1 LLATIRAAMPI
12 IKFIKEKKEIEVPV
26 GANLRDEARK
36 AGVNPHSILNG
47 FGAGLTR
54 YANCLGHGLCGTC
67 RVKIVKG
74 MENTSPM
81 GTMEKIKFHNPIPDP
96 LPALAFIGNEDTLR
110 LSCQTLVNGDIEVE
124 TAPALDLF
132 GENFFS

>member
-1 LLATIRAAMPI
+1 MPI
-12 IKFIKEKKEIEVPV
+12 IKFLKEKKEIEVPK
-26 GANLRDEARK
+26 GANLRKEALK
-36 AGVNPHSILNG
+36 AGVNPHSLLNGMGASISKAILN
-47 FGAGLTR
+47 
-54 YANCLGHGLCGTC
+54 CHGLAQCGTC

-81 GTMEKIKFHNPIPDP
+81 GLLEKIRFKNPLPDP
-96 LPALAFIGNEDTLR
+96 LPALAYVGNEDTLR

-124 TAPALDLF
+124 TAPTLDLF